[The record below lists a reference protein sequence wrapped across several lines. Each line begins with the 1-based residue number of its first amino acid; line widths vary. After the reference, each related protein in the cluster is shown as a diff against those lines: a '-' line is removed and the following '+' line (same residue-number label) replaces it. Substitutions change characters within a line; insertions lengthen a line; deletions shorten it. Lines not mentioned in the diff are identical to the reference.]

1 MFIYGY
7 MCKYNVIINTW
18 DERNMFKFTED
29 MKKVVAT
36 SVRPFIF
43 ATASKNGKPNGV
55 PIGFAK
61 MLSDDEF
68 MLVDNFMQKTRQ
80 NIIENPIAAVT
91 CWSSDV
97 HYGYQFKGKA
107 HIETSGEVFD
117 SAVEWVKNRGLPFK
131 PKGVVIVKVDEVYY
145 IGSKKDSRK
154 NLVTQED

>member
-1 MFIYGY
+1 
-7 MCKYNVIINTW
+7 
-18 DERNMFKFTED
+18 MFKFTED

-36 SVRPFIF
+36 AVRPFIF
-43 ATASKNGKPNGV
+43 ATASKDGKPNGV

-80 NIIENPIAAVT
+80 NIIENPVAAVT
-91 CWSSDV
+91 CWSSEV

-107 HIETSGEVFD
+107 RYETSGEVFD
-117 SAVEWVKNRGLPFK
+117 SAVELVKERGAPFK

-145 IGSKKDSRK
+145 IGSSKDSRK
-154 NLVTQED
+154 NLVSQED